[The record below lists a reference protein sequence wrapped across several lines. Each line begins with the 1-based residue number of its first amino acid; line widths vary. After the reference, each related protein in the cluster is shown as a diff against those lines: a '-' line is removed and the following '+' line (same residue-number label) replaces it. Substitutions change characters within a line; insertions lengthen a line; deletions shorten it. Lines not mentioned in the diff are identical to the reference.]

1 MSNAKVTICFRLFH
15 LLKKSEIKIV
25 IENFA
30 KFTDEKIIL
39 QVFDVRDFNII
50 SIFKEY

>member
-30 KFTDEKIIL
+30 KFTDAALPDNIKIIEL
-39 QVFDVRDFNII
+39 
-50 SIFKEY
+50 